1 MSNKSYV
8 VDTNILIEDKNCIV
22 NLRNG
27 EENNIYIPNTVME
40 ELDHLKDKK
49 PQLKPRIF
57 QVLGEIDKYKD
68 DIEILFAKN
77 LDIPSPDNKIINEIL
92 SNIHDLQSPI
102 FITNDKILR
111 FKAYKKGITT
121 EEYKTQIP
129 FKHES
134 EEYTGFV
141 DLSTEEKIDNC
152 FY

>member
-1 MSNKSYV
+1 MSDKSYV
-8 VDTNILIEDKNCIV
+8 VDTNILIEDRTCIT

-27 EENNIYIPNTVME
+27 EENNIYIPNTVIE
-40 ELDHLKDKK
+40 ELDMLKDKK

-57 QVLGEIDKYKD
+57 QILKEIDNHKD

-77 LDIPSPDNKIINEIL
+77 TEVTGSDNKIINEIL
-92 SNIHDLQSPI
+92 TNISNMQNPV
-102 FITNDKILR
+102 FITNDKLLR
-111 FKAYKKGITT
+111 FKSHKKGIVT
-121 EEYKTQIP
+121 EEYKTQVP

-141 DLSTEEKIDNC
+141 DISKEDKVENC